1 MHHVQGA
8 EAHDAVQDD
17 ESLAL
22 EDAED
27 ADTHDPARHH
37 DHGDGHHDL
46 GAADEA
52 AQDDV
57 RLVHGADGDTDR
69 HDLEHATTT
78 RVMGTAFKELLI
90 ETLFKT
96 TKELMKIAIK
106 LIKTA
111 NRLSINLSEVGSF
124 LFIKNTKSSTH

>member
-46 GAADEA
+46 GAADKA

-69 HDLEHATTT
+69 HDLRT
-78 RVMGTAFKELLI
+78 RHHDQGDGHRVQGAADRDAVQDDEGADEDSDPKDLDCQQV
-90 ETLFKT
+90 KY
-96 TKELMKIAIK
+96 
-106 LIKTA
+106 
-111 NRLSINLSEVGSF
+111 
-124 LFIKNTKSSTH
+124 